1 MMIFVLFVNIN
12 NIYLIISV
20 IFHILLSI
28 RLWLMQLKRNYFHE
42 NYMLLH
48 ILFI

>member
-28 RLWLMQLKRNYFHE
+28 RLWLMQLKCNYFHE

-48 ILFI
+48 IFFI